1 MNVNSLPSFTPPC
14 GSFASNTWRYTNSF
28 SLIYRLNGTYISQRP
43 VEHSLWHQQ
52 WSSNC
57 PVIMPTNN
65 TKNHLATFYTPSYL
79 TSHCKPTSSCRGHG
93 DWGPR
98 TSAVLASRILH
109 HCIVILEKPLWMF
122 TRFFIKDLHIC
133 LKPTWYKQILE
144 KPQCLASICYLH
156 LCCSNKTDKHSS
168 AIKIWAGHNSQW
180 QTALIGSSSKWTKRM
195 LLYKLKLTANT

>member
-122 TRFFIKDLHIC
+122 ILKTYISASSPHGINRFWKNPNVWRVSVIFIYVVQI
-133 LKPTWYKQILE
+133 KQI
-144 KPQCLASICYLH
+144 
-156 LCCSNKTDKHSS
+156 N
-168 AIKIWAGHNSQW
+168 
-180 QTALIGSSSKWTKRM
+180 TAVQ
-195 LLYKLKLTANT
+195 